1 MEETSIRIIHS
12 AIELFANKGFY
23 ETKVDEIAEKSNVAK
38 GTIYLYFK
46 SKEEILN
53 KSIEYITDKT
63 TKNYEVDEN
72 LTFTENL
79 KMIIDKNV
87 EFVKNNISFFK
98 VMFKNTYEV
107 NRDNIRNSRC
117 NMSAIIS
124 EITKLVEIGK
134 KENIVRKDISSI
146 NLSIFISN
154 ILFSSLMT
162 IVMSIINNY
171 IIKIPIEELK
181 EDLYKF
187 ILNGIRG
194 ELWEKKQWF

>member
-1 MEETSIRIIHS
+1 MEDTSIRIIHS

-53 KSIEYITDKT
+53 KSIEYITDKA

-79 KMIIDKNV
+79 KIIIDKNV

-134 KENIVRKDISSI
+134 KENIVREDISSS
-146 NLSIFISN
+146 NLSILISN
-154 ILFSSLMT
+154 LLFSSLMT
-162 IVMSIINNY
+162 IVMSIINND
-171 IIKIPIEELK
+171 IIKIPIEKFK

-194 ELWEKKQWF
+194 EL